1 MKVIKPG
8 KLSVLTRCFEH
19 ERRFYL
25 GVSVLA
31 FVPFAGTTSPPTV
44 TLLSEVGMWTFV
56 AQVLGKDAALDA
68 GIPKSRAEYIVV
80 GSAHCPG
87 GQPRDRLPVRARVG
101 STEKII
107 HVHGDRFWQ
116 GNRATE
122 PRLFTSMPLDWAH
135 AYGGPNFAENPH
147 GKGAAPT
154 VIEGVEVVPLANLE
168 HPDAARSRVPP
179 PISFMPVDISWP
191 QRTKLA
197 GTHDQHWLENLF
209 PGFAR
214 DIDWGIFN
222 IAAPDQQANARAWLP
237 GERFELEHMH
247 PSKAIVHGEVPH
259 LQARALITRKRVA
272 RDGTGTD
279 EEAGEPDEVRWHP
292 PRDVHLA
299 PQTLWLFPDVE
310 QAIVIFQ
317 GSTEITTDDGSDI
330 VHLMVAAE
338 HEGQPKSLEHY
349 AGVLAGRLDKDR
361 AAINSLRESDLLPE
375 DLAKVVEAHDAEQQQ
390 LNATEG
396 LLMQNMYRKNLAE
409 VEKARA
415 LCVSH
420 GLDPD
425 VHGPKIPEPPPPPL
439 APEDMP
445 AAVEKLVAAA
455 KQQEQDTLALVAKEQ
470 VRVDALVDAQKLPGF
485 TSETVHAEMTQ
496 TPVGPPSFTVAAML
510 ALLGK
515 LAADA
520 RAQGI
525 DAYEVEAML
534 VDAQLHAQWKVGEEQ
549 AREGYRVTAHMQN
562 PAPPMP
568 EQLRPLAR
576 ERVREAIEA
585 KHDFSTID
593 MTGAD
598 LSGMDLRD
606 ADLSGAFFESVC
618 FDGADLR
625 GAKLVGAVLAHASLC
640 DVRLDGADLRKAN
653 LGKAKLHRT
662 NFTDAQLGDAKLAGA
677 DLQAAILHR
686 VQLDGADLHEA
697 KFGATDASE
706 AVGDKLMLIETK
718 LAGIKLARAKLVQA
732 TLIRLDLAGAD
743 FSGAKLDNCTFL
755 ACKLGGANFYEADL
769 RGCRFVERCDLAG
782 AVFTG
787 AQLQGCNLRDTK
799 MPGCDLRRANLDDA
813 DLTGCDLRGAKFYQA
828 IARRTRFDKAN
839 LAQAEFISANLMN
852 ASLTNAI
859 IDGADFR
866 GANLYAADLARIRND
881 GRAQF
886 DEALLT
892 KVRVYPRHEPVALD
906 GEGAPKR

>member
-31 FVPFAGTTSPPTV
+31 FVPFAGPT

-101 STEKII
+101 SSEKII
-107 HVHGDRFWQ
+107 HVYGDRFWQ

-122 PRLFTSMPLDWAH
+122 PRPFTSMPLDWAH
-135 AYGGPNFAENPH
+135 AYGGPEFAANPL

-154 VIEGVEVVPLANLE
+154 MIEGVEIVPLANLE

-179 PISFMPVDISWP
+179 PVSFMPVDISWP

-214 DIDWGIFN
+214 DIDWSIFN
-222 IAAPDQQANARAWLP
+222 IAAPDQQVNARAWVP

-247 PSKAIVHGEVPH
+247 PSKPVVHGHIPH
-259 LQARALITRKRVA
+259 LQARALITRKRVPTA
-272 RDGTGTD
+272 
-279 EEAGEPDEVRWHP
+279 EEVAAEPDAARWHP
-292 PRDVHLA
+292 PADVHLA

-317 GSTEITTDDGSDI
+317 GSTEITTDDGADI
-330 VHLMVAAE
+330 VHLIVAAE
-338 HEGQPKSLEHY
+338 NEGRPKSLEHY
-349 AGVLAGRLDKDR
+349 TAVLAGRLDKER
-361 AAINSLRESDLLPE
+361 AAINALRDGDLLPE
-375 DLAKVVEAHDAEQQQ
+375 QLEKVVEAHDAEQLQ

-396 LLMQNMYRKNLAE
+396 LLQQNMYRKNLAE

-415 LCVSH
+415 LVASH

-425 VHGPKIPEPPPPPL
+425 QHGPLIPEPPAPPPTPDEL
-439 APEDMP
+439 P
-445 AAVEKLVAAA
+445 AAVEKLMAQA
-455 KQQEQDTLALVAKEQ
+455 KQQEEDAKAMVEREQ
-470 VRVDALVDAQKLPGF
+470 ARVDALVDAQKLPGF
-485 TSETVHAEMTQ
+485 TSETVHEEMKQ
-496 TPVGPPSFTVAAML
+496 TPIGPPTFTVASMLAML
-510 ALLGK
+510 GK
-515 LAADA
+515 IASDC

-525 DAYEVEAML
+525 DAYEIEAML
-534 VDAQLHAQWKVGEEQ
+534 VDEQLHAQWKVGEEQ
-549 AREGYRVTAHMQN
+549 AREGYRITAHLQN
-562 PAPPMP
+562 PAPAMP
-568 EQLRPLAR
+568 EPLRPLAR

-585 KHDFSTID
+585 KQDFSSID

-606 ADLSGAFFESVC
+606 ADLSGGFFESVR

-625 GAKLVGAVLAHASLC
+625 GAKLVGAVLAHASLQ
-640 DVRLDGADLRKAN
+640 DARLDGADLRKAN
-653 LGKAKLHRT
+653 LGKAQLHRT
-662 NFTDAQLGDAKLAGA
+662 NLSDAQLGEAKLVDA
-677 DLQAAILHR
+677 DLNAAILHR
-686 VQLDGADLHEA
+686 ARLDGADLS
-697 KFGATDASE
+697 GASFVDTDASGIVC
-706 AVGDKLMLIETK
+706 AQLMLIETK
-718 LAGIKLARAKLVQA
+718 LAGIKLVGAKLGQA

-743 FSGAKLDNCTFL
+743 LSHAKFEDCTFL
-755 ACKLGGANFYEADL
+755 TCKLARANLYEADL
-769 RGCRFVERCDLAG
+769 RGCRFVEGCELDE

-787 AQLQGCNLRDTK
+787 AQLQRCNLRETK
-799 MPGCDLRRANLDDA
+799 MRGCDLRRANLDDA

-828 IARRTRFDKAN
+828 VARQTRFDKAN
-839 LAQAEFISANLMN
+839 LTEVEFISANLMN
-852 ASLTNAI
+852 ASLTNAT

-881 GRAQF
+881 GRRAQF

-892 KVRVYPRHEPVALD
+892 KVRVYPRYGQTSP
-906 GEGAPKR
+906 EGQRKT

>member
-31 FVPFAGTTSPPTV
+31 FVPFSGPT

-56 AQVLGKDAALDA
+56 AQVLGKDVALDA

-107 HVHGDRFWQ
+107 HVYGDRFQQ

-122 PRLFTSMPLDWAH
+122 PRLFTSMPLDWEH
-135 AYGGPNFAENPH
+135 AYGGPDFASNPR

-154 VIEGVEVVPLANLE
+154 MIEGVEIVPLANLE

-179 PISFMPVDISWP
+179 PISFMPVDIAWP

-214 DIDWGIFN
+214 DIDWSIFN
-222 IAAPDQQANARAWLP
+222 IAAPDQQANARAWVP

-247 PSKAIVHGEVPH
+247 PSKAIVHGEIPH
-259 LQARALITRKRVA
+259 LQARALITRKRA
-272 RDGTGTD
+272 PIG
-279 EEAGEPDEVRWHP
+279 EEASEPDVVRWHP
-292 PRDVHLA
+292 PSDVHLA

-310 QAIVIFQ
+310 QAIVIFH

-330 VHLMVAAE
+330 VHLIVAAE
-338 HEGQPKSLEHY
+338 HEGRPRSQEHY
-349 AGVLAGRLDKDR
+349 AEVLAGRLDKDR
-361 AAINSLRESDLLPE
+361 AAINALRESDMLPE
-375 DLAKVVEAHDAEQQQ
+375 DLEKVVEAHDAEQQQ

-396 LLMQNMYRKNLAE
+396 LLQQNMYRKNLAE

-415 LCVSH
+415 LVVSH

-425 VHGPKIPEPPPPPL
+425 EHGPKIPEPPPPPL
-439 APEDMP
+439 KPEDLP
-445 AAVEKLVAAA
+445 AAVEKLIAAA

-470 VRVDALVDAQKLPGF
+470 IRVDALVDAQNLPGF
-485 TSETVHAEMTQ
+485 TSETVHAEMNS

-525 DAYEVEAML
+525 DAYEVEGML
-534 VDAQLHAQWKVGEEQ
+534 VDEQLHAQWKVGEVQ
-549 AREGYRVTAHMQN
+549 AREGYRLTAHMQN
-562 PAPPMP
+562 PAPAMP

-618 FDGADLR
+618 LDGADLR
-625 GAKLVGAVLAHASLC
+625 GAKLVGTVLAHASLC
-640 DVRLDGADLRKAN
+640 DTRLDGADLRKAN

-662 NFTDAQLGDAKLAGA
+662 NFTDAQLGEAKLAGA

-697 KFGATDASE
+697 KFNETDASE
-706 AVGDKLMLIETK
+706 VTGDKLMLIETK

-732 TLIRLDLAGAD
+732 TLIRLDLSGAD

-755 ACKLGGANFYEADL
+755 ACKLGRANFYEADL
-769 RGCRFVERCDLAG
+769 RGCRFVEGCELDG

-787 AQLQGCNLRDTK
+787 AQLQRCNFRDTK
-799 MPGCDLRRANLDDA
+799 MRGCDLRRANLDDA
-813 DLTGCDLRGAKFYQA
+813 DLTNCDLRGAKFYQA
-828 IARRTRFDKAN
+828 IARQTRFDRAN
-839 LAQAEFISANLMN
+839 LADAEFISANLMN
-852 ASLTNAI
+852 ASLTNAT

-892 KVRVYPRHEPVALD
+892 KVRVYPRHEPVAL
-906 GEGAPKR
+906 EEEPKR